1 MCAYY
6 STLKNLPDGPMLAM
20 EMRPLEMRPWE
31 MRPWE
36 MSPWEMSPWD
46 RTFWMVP
53 LSVQGVPEPYKFV
66 FTRASVLDQRI
77 DG

>member
-20 EMRPLEMRPWE
+20 EMRPLEMR
-31 MRPWE
+31 
-36 MSPWEMSPWD
+36 PWEMSPWD